1 MNILPCPCP
10 EDDYHA
16 LCDVSRCGKE
26 LWGLEPMVLVEGP
39 RVVPGRPGGVGVD
52 QVEERYGKM
61 IIDLLLNKRSCR
73 FWSGKICEMGC
84 ERSGGRGSGVGRKV
98 EGGETVFLRWRW

>member
-1 MNILPCPCP
+1 MLPCPCP

-73 FWSGKICEMGC
+73 FWSG
-84 ERSGGRGSGVGRKV
+84 
-98 EGGETVFLRWRW
+98 